1 MGELPLIGVVVGALV
16 GGAVLFVLSRR
27 ESKTIREGRSL
38 KPEDRL
44 LGAMAAAPL
53 FAASMFWF
61 AWTAEYNAVPWIVP
75 TIAGAF
81 LSVAILLIFAT
92 FINYLVDTYLAYAAS
107 AVAAIVSICFSLAS
121 LLSTMML
128 SFSMGTDI
136 AVEEVE
142 EGVSHEV
149 DLRVPMY

>member
-1 MGELPLIGVVVGALV
+1 MMTADVGLLAAIGLDH
-16 GGAVLFVLSRR
+16 
-27 ESKTIREGRSL
+27 IRS
-38 KPEDRL
+38 
-44 LGAMAAAPL
+44 
-53 FAASMFWF
+53 
-61 AWTAEYNAVPWIVP
+61 
-75 TIAGAF
+75 
-81 LSVAILLIFAT
+81 
-92 FINYLVDTYLAYAAS
+92 AS